1 MAEWRIVK
9 RTVSDG
15 ISFHI
20 ERQDKR
26 GNWVGGYGV
35 ADTIEDAREKLS
47 QMKAYLETKKEEV
60 VYQE

>member
-9 RTVSDG
+9 RTYSDG

-20 ERQDKR
+20 QRKDKR
-26 GNWVGGYGV
+26 GNWVDSNGV
-35 ADTIEDAREKLS
+35 ADTIEEGKEKLS
-47 QMKAYLETKKEEV
+47 KMKAYLANKKEEV